1 MHSALKSLVTTRKE
15 LANLTGMVAK
25 SAAML
30 SSCEEH
36 AGLSRALS
44 SLADTEE
51 KIEILRSEQS
61 NSDFYIMAEFVKD
74 YIGLFEAIKTVFHER
89 VKSFQHWQNA
99 QLQLTKRRENRGR
112 YELTNRIDKLEQAQQ
127 EVIEVHF
134 IHIPFHNYNIIIN
147 RII

>member
-1 MHSALKSLVTTRKE
+1 MDTLFQKLHSAFKSLVTTRKE
-15 LANLTGMVAK
+15 LANLTGLVAK

-61 NSDFYIMAEFVKD
+61 NSDFYIMAEFIKD
-74 YIGLFEAIKTVFHER
+74 YIGLFEAIKTIFHER
-89 VKSFQHWQNA
+89 VKSFQYWQNA

-127 EVIEVHF
+127 EVAEVTQ
-134 IHIPFHNYNIIIN
+134 IYSSTIIF
-147 RII
+147 